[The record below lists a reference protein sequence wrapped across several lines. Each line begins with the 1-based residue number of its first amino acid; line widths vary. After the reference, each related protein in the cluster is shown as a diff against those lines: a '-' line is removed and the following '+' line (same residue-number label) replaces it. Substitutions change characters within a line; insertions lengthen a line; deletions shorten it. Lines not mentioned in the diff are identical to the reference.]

1 MPPSPPGMV
10 PSITGH
16 WTCTTAS
23 TISIL
28 TALYWHP
35 APAFALAMTRV
46 TKGRTAKAGSPYL
59 VCAKAKAG
67 AGCQYKAVRMEIV
80 DAVVQV
86 QWPVILGTIPGGDG
100 GMYRKLEKLEQD
112 AAAARD
118 QAEKVTEA

>member
-35 APAFALAMTRV
+35 APAFALAHTRYGEPALAVRPFV
-46 TKGRTAKAGSPYL
+46 TL
-59 VCAKAKAG
+59 VIAKAKAG

-100 GMYRKLEKLEQD
+100 GM
-112 AAAARD
+112 
-118 QAEKVTEA
+118 